1 MSFHI
6 NPELNMTKTQE
17 FIKNELLR
25 HFERLMDDSIPQT
38 GFVFKKKIE
47 DADGEI
53 AYHFVQ
59 KFCAWTRLGSPRVP
73 ISSSAQMKV
82 VPIYKCG
89 LWFILSDDPS
99 VPLQSIID
107 TIEKEN
113 SVEKRSLD
121 DACEFLP
128 KELMR
133 QIGNG
138 HLPSGIFLVGQ
149 PWKDAKHGFDSMD
162 AIRRAIGIHQLSK
175 NAKITIRRAPDD
187 LGDYRQIIID
197 DR

>member
-47 DADGEI
+47 DADGEM
-53 AYHFVQ
+53 AFDFASKV
-59 KFCAWTRLGSPRVP
+59 CAWLRLGAPRAP
-73 ISSSAQMKV
+73 ISSMAQIKII
-82 VPIYKCG
+82 PIYKKG
-89 LWFILSDDPS
+89 LWFILSDDPNIS
-99 VPLQSIID
+99 CDSIAEA
-107 TIEKEN
+107 IEKEN
-113 SVEKRSLD
+113 SVEKPSLD